1 MHCVFASI
9 MIVLFFRVFA
19 VVIAVGKRPVSFR
32 TRKLSLPALMVL
44 HSVGCGRVSHC
55 RNICEMERPEG
66 LSIARFRASSP
77 FTTLPTGHPPYA
89 LPRILSGVMGQNVCL
104 ARACHSPRP
113 GPSLLNSVAV
123 LRAECGVIG
132 RRPDPLL
139 GADG

>member
-1 MHCVFASI
+1 PTRFVYCVFASI

-66 LSIARFRASSP
+66 LSIARLRA
-77 FTTLPTGHPPYA
+77 FLH
-89 LPRILSGVMGQNVCL
+89 SGV
-104 ARACHSPRP
+104 AASRAYDGAMSTFDLL
-113 GPSLLNSVAV
+113 SLRL
-123 LRAECGVIG
+123 
-132 RRPDPLL
+132 P
-139 GADG
+139 